1 MSARR
6 IAYLDCSTG
15 VSGDKFLGALLDAG
29 SVRGDFTA
37 EHLRQ
42 TVAAIA
48 PEAHVEVERVL
59 SHGIS
64 AVSVRVSADDE
75 PPHRQWRDIEAL
87 IDGAALPDE
96 VRSSALRAFKT
107 LAVAEAAVHD
117 VALDDV
123 HFHEVGAI
131 DSIADILGVC
141 AGVHALGIE
150 LLVASPVAVGGGTV
164 HTSHGVLPVPAP
176 ATAALLADVPV
187 VGGPVPGELTTPT
200 GAALLKGVAGGF
212 GDLPPMTIDLTGRG
226 AGTRDIGV
234 PNICQLLIG
243 ENTSA
248 AHAPSPLAEP
258 IILLETNIDHI
269 PAEELAFAAE
279 ELLAAGALDVWQTPI
294 VMKKG
299 RSAVMLSALCAPNRA
314 DELTARVIELTG
326 SLGVRRHAIERTCA
340 PREARR
346 VDTPWGPA
354 RLKLGAGR
362 LRPEH
367 DDVARI
373 ARAHSL
379 PYAFVA
385 REIARLAEERNSGAT
400 DPDPG

>member
-1 MSARR
+1 VSARR

-29 SVRGDFTA
+29 AVRSEFTA
-37 EHLRQ
+37 EHLRA

-48 PEAHVEVERVL
+48 PEAHVEVERTR
-59 SHGIS
+59 SHGVS
-64 AVSVRVSADDE
+64 AVSVRVSADE
-75 PPHRQWRDIEAL
+75 QPPHRRWRDIEAL

-96 VRSSALRAFKT
+96 VRSSALHAFEA

-131 DSIADILGVC
+131 DSIADIVGVC
-141 AGVHALGIE
+141 AGLHALGIE

-164 HTSHGVLPVPAP
+164 QTSHGVLPVPAP
-176 ATAALLADVPV
+176 ATATLLADVPV

-200 GAALLKGVAGGF
+200 GAALLKGVVGRF
-212 GDLPPMTIDLTGRG
+212 GDLPPMTVDLAGRG
-226 AGTRDIGV
+226 AGTRDIGI
-234 PNICQLLIG
+234 PNVCQLLIG
-243 ENTSA
+243 EDTA
-248 AHAPSPLAEP
+248 TAHAPSSSTEP
-258 IILLETNIDHI
+258 VVLLETNIDHI

-299 RSAVMLSALCAPNRA
+299 RSAVTLSVLCAPHSA
-314 DELTARVIELTG
+314 DELAARTIELTG
-326 SLGVRRHAIERTCA
+326 SLGVRRHSIERTCA
-340 PREARR
+340 PREERR

-354 RLKLGAGR
+354 RLKRGAGR
-362 LRPEH
+362 TRPEH

-373 ARAHSL
+373 AREHSL

-385 REIARLAEERNSGAT
+385 REIARLAEQNE
-400 DPDPG
+400 PGTAKSNPT